1 MEKIFIFCLVVIAL
15 LVLLTVLWDFFE
27 IFKRDVI
34 YFLLLKTRKPI
45 FNRIF
50 CNYQQKNINR
60 YLEENRLLGSHI
72 VFNFLNSNTRKM
84 VQEIR
89 GLDHEKIRLAKL
101 QKYEESCRLRV
112 LRNEKIDELIRVL
125 GNSQF

>member
-1 MEKIFIFCLVVIAL
+1 MEKIFIFCLIVIAL
-15 LVLLTVLWDFFE
+15 LVLLTILWDFFE

-34 YFLLLKTRKPI
+34 YFLLLKTREPM
-45 FNRIF
+45 FSRIF
-50 CNYQQKNINR
+50 CNYQQKSVNT
-60 YLEENRLLGSHI
+60 YLKDKYRLKSHI
-72 VFNFLNSNTRKM
+72 VFNFFNSDTRKM

-112 LRNEKIDELIRVL
+112 LRNEKINELLVRL